1 MSREKCPDCLRLKSL
16 CLCHAVTAF
25 EPSVEIIFLQ
35 HPLEQN
41 QVKGTAFLTHR
52 CLKGSQFLVGESFSR
67 EQLLPYLNDAKKTFL
82 LYPPEESADASDV
95 LDASDIA
102 QIHSLESVRVL
113 VLDGTWRKTRK
124 MLFLNP
130 ELAALPR
137 IQIHPT
143 KPSAY
148 SIRKQKNAQSFS
160 TLEAIKQL
168 LIEFDP
174 QFDFAD
180 NLDQVMIA
188 LIHQQKQFQPNR

>member
-1 MSREKCPDCLRLKSL
+1 MPREKCPDCLRLKSL

-52 CLKGSQFLVGESFSR
+52 CLQGSQILVGERFSR
-67 EQLLPYLNDAKKTFL
+67 EQLSPYLDDAKQTFL
-82 LYPPEESADASDV
+82 LYPPEEGTDAPDVLSASDV
-95 LDASDIA
+95 ARTLP
-102 QIHSLESVRVL
+102 LKSVRVL

-137 IQIHPT
+137 IQIHPN
-143 KPSAY
+143 KPSVY

-168 LIEFDP
+168 LIELDP
-174 QFDFAD
+174 QFDFGD
-180 NLDQVMIA
+180 NLDQVMTA
-188 LIHQQKQFQPNR
+188 LIRQQKQFQPS